1 MKKVIFNAVSEEGKK
16 ILIGYG
22 WSQSDIK
29 VMLPKSVTLEISD
42 SEEFVHTLEITK
54 RFLNH
59 RIELDITMIGEE
71 EIRIR
76 EKVEKEE
83 KDRDEETSKEAKKEE
98 QSFETNEGAL
108 PESKPLSREVL
119 KEMVQM
125 AFLSNPEKSYTKVE
139 LAKELQVKLSSLSSI
154 FYNLEK
160 RGVIQRIKRGKY
172 QLVFQGNAKE
182 SDEKATDSK
191 ENPENDGKN
200 QEIGEDTQPEDNLKK
215 EVIMM
220 ISKLTGKDTT
230 EAKTKEEAPEEG
242 SKEAASQE
250 ETPEEGAKEVAS
262 QKETPEEEPKEAA
275 SQEETPEEEP
285 KEAASQEEIPE
296 KESKEAASQE
306 EVPEEEPKEVASQE
320 EAPEKESKEAASQE
334 EAPEEEP
341 KEVASQEET
350 SKEEEIASKKE
361 TQKIGGSKPKEEMV
375 KNFLEDYQE
384 LVDYILTRKSFMVK
398 SIKRKF
404 SEQDVVDVIRAFD
417 DEVIHYHPSQEG
429 VYLVSQKWRV
439 WYYLLK
445 KNSAE
450 EEGTIQYDLQ
460 LTQKETTKAITQ
472 AMQENLIRDVTGK
485 KDRFEKY
492 SI

>member
-1 MKKVIFNAVSEEGKK
+1 MKKVIFYAVTEEGKR

-76 EKVEKEE
+76 EKVEEEE
-83 KDRDEETSKEAKKEE
+83 KDRDEENSKEAKKEE
-98 QSFETNEGAL
+98 QSLETNEGAL
-108 PESKPLSREVL
+108 PESKPLSRGVL
-119 KEMVQM
+119 TEMVQK

-139 LAKELQVKLSSLSSI
+139 LAKELQVKLSSLSTI
-154 FYNLEK
+154 FYNLEQ

-191 ENPENDGKN
+191 ENPQNDGRNKN
-200 QEIGEDTQPEDNLKK
+200 IREIGEGIQPEDGLKK
-215 EVIMM
+215 EVITM

-230 EAKTKEEAPEEG
+230 QEVAAETKEGIPQEAISEEGPKEETSQEEILEEG
-242 SKEAASQE
+242 SKEA
-250 ETPEEGAKEVAS
+250 
-262 QKETPEEEPKEAA
+262 
-275 SQEETPEEEP
+275 
-285 KEAASQEEIPE
+285 
-296 KESKEAASQE
+296 
-306 EVPEEEPKEVASQE
+306 
-320 EAPEKESKEAASQE
+320 
-334 EAPEEEP
+334 
-341 KEVASQEET
+341 ASQEET

-361 TQKIGGSKPKEEMV
+361 TQKIGGSNPKEEMV

-384 LVDYILTRKSFMVK
+384 LVDHILTRKSFMVK

-429 VYLVSQKWRV
+429 VYLVSPKWRV

-445 KNSAE
+445 RNSAKE
-450 EEGTIQYDLQ
+450 EVTIQYDLQ

-472 AMQENLIRDVTGK
+472 AIQENLIRDVTGK

-492 SI
+492 SIF